1 MRDDG
6 NPKLPGGL
14 RIFSAAV
21 IVVLLVGAGLF
32 FVPDMVKPRWP
43 WLLAPFN
50 ARFLGSFYLAE
61 MVAMVALLVWNRWS
75 PARMI
80 LVMAFVFTLMVSV
93 TSLINLDHFN
103 FGRKAS
109 WLWFAVYAGSAVV
122 SGLFLWNARG
132 TPPVNAAISG
142 AGWRRYFQLETI
154 LLGLYGLGLL
164 ILPATFSAFWPWK
177 IDAFH
182 AQTYSAIFITAA
194 AGTWLISSHAPREEL
209 VALGAAQLALG
220 LLSAIGL
227 ALTDAAVKRVDWAAP
242 GAWAWL
248 ALFALIAATGL
259 VKLLAGLGRARAP
272 AFARHMKKA
281 AEAASFEWVG
291 SAAYSAAAAF
301 FSAASCAAF
310 SAASASTAAIFS
322 ASSFAFSAFSASRS
336 ASFSLRARTPVFS
349 EMRADLPR
357 RSRR

>member
-1 MRDDG
+1 MPEDG
-6 NPKLPGGL
+6 NPKLQGGL

-80 LVMAFVFTLMVSV
+80 LVMAFVFTLVVSV
-93 TSLINLDHFN
+93 TSIINLDHFN

-132 TPPVNAAISG
+132 TPPVQAAISG
-142 AGWRRYFQLETI
+142 AGWRRFFQAETI

-220 LLSAIGL
+220 LLSAVGL
-227 ALTDAAVKRVDWAAP
+227 GVTDAAVKRVDWAAL
-242 GAWAWL
+242 GTWTWL
-248 ALFALIAATGL
+248 VLFLLIAATGL
-259 VKLLAGLGRARAP
+259 LKLLVGLGRAR
-272 AFARHMKKA
+272 
-281 AEAASFEWVG
+281 
-291 SAAYSAAAAF
+291 
-301 FSAASCAAF
+301 
-310 SAASASTAAIFS
+310 TAAL
-322 ASSFAFSAFSASRS
+322 AH
-336 ASFSLRARTPVFS
+336 T
-349 EMRADLPR
+349 
-357 RSRR
+357 

>member
-1 MRDDG
+1 MLEVS

-14 RIFSAAV
+14 RVFSGAV
-21 IVVLLVGAGLF
+21 ILVLLVGAGLF
-32 FVPDMVKPRWP
+32 FVPDLVKPRWP
-43 WLLAPFN
+43 WPLAPFN

-61 MVAMVALLVWNRWS
+61 LVAMVALLVWNRWS

-80 LVMAFVFTLMVSV
+80 LVMAFIFTLMVSV

-109 WLWFAVYAGSAVV
+109 WLWFAVYAGSAIV

-132 TPPVNAAISG
+132 TPPVAAAMSG
-142 AGWRRYFQLETI
+142 AGWRRCFQAEAV

-164 ILPATFSAFWPWK
+164 ILPPTFSAFWPWK

-194 AGTWLISSHAPREEL
+194 AGTWLISAHAPREEL

-220 LLSAIGL
+220 LLSIIGL

-242 GAWAWL
+242 GTWVWL
-248 ALFALIAATGL
+248 LLFALIAVTGFI
-259 VKLLAGLGRARAP
+259 KLFGGL
-272 AFARHMKKA
+272 
-281 AEAASFEWVG
+281 
-291 SAAYSAAAAF
+291 
-301 FSAASCAAF
+301 
-310 SAASASTAAIFS
+310 
-322 ASSFAFSAFSASRS
+322 
-336 ASFSLRARTPVFS
+336 
-349 EMRADLPR
+349 R
-357 RSRR
+357 RSRTEALA

>member
-1 MRDDG
+1 MLENG

-14 RIFSAAV
+14 RVFSGAV

-32 FVPDMVKPRWP
+32 FVPDLVKPRWP

-61 MVAMVALLVWNRWS
+61 MVAMVALLVWNRWA

-80 LVMAFVFTLMVSV
+80 LVMAFVFTLVVSV

-103 FGRKAS
+103 FARKAS

-122 SGLFLWNARG
+122 SGLFLWNARA
-132 TPPVNAAISG
+132 TPPVAAAVSG
-142 AGWRRYFQLETI
+142 AGWRSYLQAETI

-164 ILPATFSAFWPWK
+164 TLPATFSAFWPWK

-209 VALGAAQLALG
+209 VALGAAQFALG
-220 LLSAIGL
+220 LLSAVGL
-227 ALTDAAVKRVDWAAP
+227 AITDAAAKRVDWATP
-242 GAWAWL
+242 GTWAWL
-248 ALFALIAATGL
+248 VLFALIAATGL
-259 VKLLAGLGRARAP
+259 LKLLVGLA
-272 AFARHMKKA
+272 
-281 AEAASFEWVG
+281 
-291 SAAYSAAAAF
+291 
-301 FSAASCAAF
+301 
-310 SAASASTAAIFS
+310 
-322 ASSFAFSAFSASRS
+322 
-336 ASFSLRARTPVFS
+336 RARTLTLA
-349 EMRADLPR
+349 RA
-357 RSRR
+357 